1 MLLLYYL
8 IKYVKIKIFTNK
20 NKMTDLIH
28 NLSIFQ
34 DISKSNIISNY
45 ESSKDFISGA
55 IEQHLGN
62 ILQAQKS
69 ATSFNFTKIIN
80 DLKEAFSGEF
90 NKRATVN
97 IDYDFL
103 KKSKNSSINKEY
115 IYVMTAFIIGELL
128 DYSEQHGVDVSEF
141 RKRTESHLDN
151 LKEHMVQLEQYFIE
165 LEKLSKLCDNF
176 HKVSRVNEAKGVII
190 CQEIKTI
197 LNDKS
202 NLINRIT
209 YSDDENYLKL
219 SGVMSELNSISDIRD
234 EIVQKIKLTNN
245 KNLFTLADTY
255 IKNQNTLTP
264 LQKSIFDKNIKA
276 KLEFTAAQ
284 DLSGIILFSD
294 NSICCRSKNNEYQ
307 VIDTSLDA
315 RRNVRA
321 LYYSAIDFTLRK
333 KPKLSIAFQDKM
345 AERMGSPITVMN
357 TINRFLE
364 NEILVKNYLKN
375 DYDLF
380 LRNLLNEKSIEVFD
394 DQFTKI
400 AEEQKFKL
408 FAYSIASNKYI
419 HLYNDESLS
428 LLREIYDNNRDKEQ
442 LQIYVGKKI
451 AAFKTPDEFN
461 RHLERYLS
469 KINGFS
475 PEIILEAVEEC
486 AAVLVSNVDDIIIVE
501 TEFYQQMNHLGSNNW
516 CIVRDEGYYD
526 DYAGNGNR
534 QYIVFDFNKAASD
547 VNSMI
552 GITLS
557 ETGKYRNAHVKDDV
571 SIDKDDIEQFTDTI
585 IMAQRDTFKNLD
597 KKIEER
603 LYPKTNNTK
612 LKIA

>member
-1 MLLLYYL
+1 
-8 IKYVKIKIFTNK
+8 
-20 NKMTDLIH
+20 MTDLIH

-55 IEQHLGN
+55 IEQHIGN

-97 IDYDFL
+97 IDYDLL

-419 HLYNDESLS
+419 HLYNDESLN
-428 LLREIYDNNRDKEQ
+428 LLREIYDNNKDKEQ

-461 RHLERYLS
+461 NHLERHLS

-475 PEIILEAVEEC
+475 PEIILEAVQEC

-501 TEFYQQMNHLGSNNW
+501 TEVYQQMNHLGSNNW

-603 LYPKTNNTK
+603 LYPKTNNNK